1 MPSLEAWEAFA
12 GVGGVIIFLGSVVF
26 GLQRLGFIGQKKPV
40 PAPAPAVPPAPA
52 EPPGPSPEALAL
64 IEATTQLVKAVEA
77 IAIRSESS
85 GRIHGRLDDLNG
97 DVGRVGSGLA
107 ELRGEV
113 IAMSRNV
120 NLIHDHLLNQK

>member
-12 GVGGVIIFLGSVVF
+12 GVGGVIIFLGSLVF
-26 GLQRLGFIGQKKPV
+26 GLQRLGLINLKKG
-40 PAPAPAVPPAPA
+40 APAPAPAPA
-52 EPPGPSPEALAL
+52 EPPKPSPEALAL

-77 IAIRSESS
+77 IAVRSESS

-97 DVGRVGSGLA
+97 DMSKVGSELA

-120 NLIHDHLLNQK
+120 NLIHEHLLSK

>member
-12 GVGGVIIFLGSVVF
+12 GVGVVIIFLGSLAF
-26 GLQRLGFIGQKKPV
+26 GLQRLGLINLKKPV
-40 PAPAPAVPPAPA
+40 PPPAPAPAPAPA
-52 EPPGPSPEALAL
+52 EPAKPSPEALAL

-77 IAIRSESS
+77 IAVRSESS

-97 DVGRVGSGLA
+97 DMSKVGSELA

-120 NLIHDHLLNQK
+120 NLIHEHLLSK

>member
-1 MPSLEAWEAFA
+1 MPTPENWEAFA
-12 GVGGVIIFLGSVVF
+12 GVGAVIAFLGMVLWNIQRIRDFF
-26 GLQRLGFIGQKKPV
+26 GGKKTATP
-40 PAPAPAVPPAPA
+40 PAPAPAPA
-52 EPPGPSPEALAL
+52 EAPKPSPEALAL

-77 IAIRSESS
+77 IAVRSESS

-97 DVGRVGSGLA
+97 DMSKVGSELA

-120 NLIHDHLLNQK
+120 NLIHEHLLSK